1 MCSMPTLNRMLPGPT
16 PAASCGRHLPMRGR
30 SRVAGERFRVAQIHQ
45 PLEQLERVVEANAGR
60 QAAAHIES
68 QQRTGSSPQVFLD
81 QPVVGAIRESR
92 VVHGLYP
99 RVGAQEFGHLAAVL
113 DVAVDSKGDGLD
125 SLQQQERIHRRQHR
139 AQRALIDAAAPADE
153 RGGAVVFGVHE
164 PVVGLVGLTEH
175 GEGGGVLRPGKG
187 AAIDH
192 GAAERGA
199 VAAHEFGERMND
211 DVGAVI
217 HGANQHGRRH
227 RVVDDQRHA
236 VTMRDRCE
244 CLEVADVAG
253 RIAHRLAEHRAGVLI
268 DLGLDVG
275 GTVRFCEPDL
285 HALFGQDVSEQRV
298 GRAVELRH

>member
-16 PAASCGRHLPMRGR
+16 PAASCSAGVICRCVVEPG
-30 SRVAGERFRVAQIHQ
+30 AGERFRVAQIHQ

-175 GEGGGVLRPGKG
+175 GEEAACFVQGKVPQSTT
-187 AAIDH
+187 APPS
-192 GAAERGA
+192 
-199 VAAHEFGERMND
+199 
-211 DVGAVI
+211 
-217 HGANQHGRRH
+217 
-227 RVVDDQRHA
+227 VV
-236 VTMRDRCE
+236 
-244 CLEVADVAG
+244 
-253 RIAHRLAEHRAGVLI
+253 
-268 DLGLDVG
+268 
-275 GTVRFCEPDL
+275 PWPP
-285 HALFGQDVSEQRV
+285 
-298 GRAVELRH
+298 